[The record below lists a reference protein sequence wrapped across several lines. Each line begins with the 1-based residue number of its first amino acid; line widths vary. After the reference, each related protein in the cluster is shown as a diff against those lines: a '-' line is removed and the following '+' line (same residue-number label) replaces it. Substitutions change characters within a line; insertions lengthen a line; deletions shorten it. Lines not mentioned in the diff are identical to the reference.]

1 MVYLV
6 KYRPKGASTGSNS
19 KLARTVF
26 AESDSKPSRQRAAQL
41 LNKITGGDF
50 VEDTIEIQELRSFDP
65 ADVRNNG
72 GSLYALE

>member
-6 KYRPKGASTGSNS
+6 KYRPKGTATGSNS

-26 AESDSKPSRQRAAQL
+26 AESDSKPSRERAVQL

-50 VEDTIEIQELRSFDP
+50 LEYTIQIQELRSFDP

-72 GSLYALE
+72 GSVFSL

>member
-6 KYRPKGASTGSNS
+6 KYRPKGTAGGSNS

-26 AESDSKPSRQRAAQL
+26 AESDSKPSRERAAQL

-50 VEDTIEIQELRSFDP
+50 LEDTIQIQELRSFDP

-72 GSLYALE
+72 GSVFSL